1 MAAGIA
7 YRVLEVLHSRTEGM
21 FGISIF
27 IKWIMLLGVPLKVS
41 GMLAAQVG
49 VKLIDKPVF
58 VQFHLGRKALNFVD
72 NHPKLRDVVTGA
84 LAARKSKVV

>member
-7 YRVLEVLHSRTEGM
+7 YRVLEVLNSRTEGM

-27 IKWIMLLGVPLKVS
+27 IKWITLLGVPFKVS
-41 GMLAAQVG
+41 GMLDAQVG

-58 VQFHLGRKALNFVD
+58 VQFHLSRKALNFVD
-72 NHPKLRDVVTGA
+72 NHLKLRDVVTGA